1 MERLVKFEIFG
12 QEYPLHTDAPEDD
25 VREILDLV
33 KSQMEL
39 HAKSS
44 KILPVKIAVLVSLN
58 MAAKY
63 VRLKR
68 DHERLQQRENRKISD
83 LVSQIESCFK

>member
-1 MERLVKFEIFG
+1 MVKFEICG

-33 KSQMEL
+33 KSQMEM
-39 HAKSS
+39 HTKTS
-44 KILPVKIAVLVSLN
+44 KILSVKVAVLVSLN

-68 DHERLQQRENRKISD
+68 DHERLQQREEKKISD
-83 LVSQIESCFK
+83 LVSQIENCFE